1 MTSPDELAEVT
12 ADAKAI
18 FVGARAL
25 ADTRREQVLVEP
37 TPSDDDDEEE
47 PGSSDD
53 EDEEEEPW
61 CEWWCRNRSAARE
74 DYDKPDGC
82 PACGS
87 GDLAIT
93 FHPETLDAASVL
105 AALDPSP
112 LVGSSPL
119 TVLVALLVQT
129 TSRRAPSG
137 LAQSALVAPAPALPV
152 APTTHLCPVCRTQF
166 PPCGAP
172 CCPTGAPR
180 QATRTIPGRAIEPAY
195 SSRPRNGVG
204 SRTGGLP
211 GAVRC
216 ARSGGRCQLSTD
228 CVLVGRLSEVT

>member
-1 MTSPDELAEVT
+1 M
-12 ADAKAI
+12 
-18 FVGARAL
+18 
-25 ADTRREQVLVEP
+25 LVEP

-61 CEWWCRNRSAARE
+61 CEWWCRNRSTARE

-137 LAQSALVAPAPALPV
+137 LAQSARRGSGPCPACSRRPRTSARWPHPVPAVRGALLPDRCAPAGDSDDPWPR
-152 APTTHLCPVCRTQF
+152 HRT
-166 PPCGAP
+166 
-172 CCPTGAPR
+172 R
-180 QATRTIPGRAIEPAY
+180 LLIP
-195 SSRPRNGVG
+195 
-204 SRTGGLP
+204 
-211 GAVRC
+211 
-216 ARSGGRCQLSTD
+216 STKWR
-228 CVLVGRLSEVT
+228 G